1 MNEIEIP
8 PEGEDLYIAIVVGR
22 FNEYAGRGLLEA
34 CLDELKKLGVPED
47 NITIMRVPGA
57 LEIPMALQM
66 IAQSSQCVDAMIAL
80 GAVIRG
86 ETYHFEVV
94 SNESARGIMNVQLE
108 TGIPI
113 ANGILTCETDEQ
125 AVERLDIKGR
135 DCARCAVEMAN
146 YSLAFQA
153 LAQENEGEDVD
164 DDDDDEDD
172 VKGR

>member
-8 PEGEDLYIAIVVGR
+8 PEGDDLYIAIVVGR
-22 FNEYAGRGLLEA
+22 FNEYAGRGELEA

-47 NITIMRVPGA
+47 NITVMRVPGA
-57 LEIPMALQM
+57 LEIPMALSM
-66 IAQSSQCVDAMIAL
+66 IARSSPYVDAMIAL

-86 ETYHFEVV
+86 ETYHFEIV
-94 SNESARGIMNVQLE
+94 SNESARGIMDLQLK

-125 AVERLDIKGR
+125 AVERLEIKGR

-146 YSLAFQA
+146 SSLAFLA
-153 LAQENEGEDVD
+153 LREEQEGDDDD
-164 DDDDDEDD
+164 DDDDDED
-172 VKGR
+172 R

>member
-8 PEGEDLYIAIVVGR
+8 PEGDDLYIAIVVGR
-22 FNEYAGRGLLEA
+22 FNEYAGRGELEA

-47 NITIMRVPGA
+47 NITVMRVPGA
-57 LEIPMALQM
+57 LEIPMALSM
-66 IAQSSQCVDAMIAL
+66 IARSSPYVDARIAL

-86 ETYHFEVV
+86 DTYHFEIV
-94 SNESARGIMNVQLE
+94 SNESARGIMDLQLK

-125 AVERLDIKGR
+125 AVERLEIKGR

-153 LAQENEGEDVD
+153 LREEQEGDDDD
-164 DDDDDEDD
+164 DDDDDEE
-172 VKGR
+172 R

>member
-8 PEGEDLYIAIVVGR
+8 PEGDDLYIAIVVGR
-22 FNEYAGRGLLEA
+22 FNEYAGRGELEA

-47 NITIMRVPGA
+47 NITVMRVPGA
-57 LEIPMALQM
+57 LEIPMALSM
-66 IAQSSQCVDAMIAL
+66 IARSSPYVDAMIAL

-86 ETYHFEVV
+86 ETYHFEIV
-94 SNESARGIMNVQLE
+94 SNESARGIMDLQLK

-125 AVERLDIKGR
+125 AVERLEIKGH

-153 LAQENEGEDVD
+153 LREEQEGDDDD
-164 DDDDDEDD
+164 DDDDDEE
-172 VKGR
+172 R

>member
-8 PEGEDLYIAIVVGR
+8 PEGDDLYIAIVVGR
-22 FNEYAGRGLLEA
+22 FNESAGRGELEA

-47 NITIMRVPGA
+47 NITVMRVPGA
-57 LEIPMALQM
+57 LEIPMALSM
-66 IAQSSQCVDAMIAL
+66 IARSSPYVDAMIAL

-86 ETYHFEVV
+86 ETYHFEVF
-94 SNESARGIMNVQLE
+94 SNESARGIMDLQLK

-125 AVERLDIKGR
+125 AVERLEIKGR

-153 LAQENEGEDVD
+153 LREEQEGDDDD
-164 DDDDDEDD
+164 DDDDDEE
-172 VKGR
+172 R

>member
-8 PEGEDLYIAIVVGR
+8 PEGDDLYIAIVVGR
-22 FNEYAGRGLLEA
+22 FNEYAGRGELEA

-47 NITIMRVPGA
+47 NITVMRVPGA
-57 LEIPMALQM
+57 LEIPMALSM
-66 IAQSSQCVDAMIAL
+66 IARSSPYVDAMIAL

-86 ETYHFEVV
+86 ETYHFEIV
-94 SNESARGIMNVQLE
+94 SNESARGIMDLQLK

-113 ANGILTCETDEQ
+113 ANGILPCETDEQ
-125 AVERLDIKGR
+125 AVERLEIKGR

-153 LAQENEGEDVD
+153 LREEQEGDDDD
-164 DDDDDEDD
+164 DDDDDEE
-172 VKGR
+172 R

>member
-8 PEGEDLYIAIVVGR
+8 PEGDDLYIAIVVGR
-22 FNEYAGRGLLEA
+22 FNEYAGRGELEA

-47 NITIMRVPGA
+47 NITVMRVPGA
-57 LEIPMALQM
+57 LEIPMALSM
-66 IAQSSQCVDAMIAL
+66 IARSSPYVDAMIAL

-94 SNESARGIMNVQLE
+94 SNESARGIMDLQLK

-125 AVERLDIKGR
+125 AVERLEIKGR

-153 LAQENEGEDVD
+153 LREEQEG
-164 DDDDDEDD
+164 DDDDDEE
-172 VKGR
+172 R

>member
-8 PEGEDLYIAIVVGR
+8 PEGDDLYIAIVVGR
-22 FNEYAGRGLLEA
+22 FNEYAGRGELEA

-47 NITIMRVPGA
+47 NITVMRVPGA
-57 LEIPMALQM
+57 LEIPMALSM
-66 IAQSSQCVDAMIAL
+66 IARSSPYVDAMIAL

-86 ETYHFEVV
+86 ETYHFEIV
-94 SNESARGIMNVQLE
+94 SNESARGIMALQLK

-125 AVERLDIKGR
+125 AVERLEIKGR

-153 LAQENEGEDVD
+153 LREEQEGDDDD
-164 DDDDDEDD
+164 DDDDDEE
-172 VKGR
+172 R

>member
-8 PEGEDLYIAIVVGR
+8 PEGDDLYIAIVVGR
-22 FNEYAGRGLLEA
+22 FNEYAGRGELEA

-47 NITIMRVPGA
+47 NITVMRVPGA
-57 LEIPMALQM
+57 LEIPMALSM
-66 IAQSSQCVDAMIAL
+66 IARSSPYVDAMIAL

-94 SNESARGIMNVQLE
+94 SNESARGIMDLQLKA
-108 TGIPI
+108 GIPI

-125 AVERLDIKGR
+125 AVERLEIKGR

-153 LAQENEGEDVD
+153 LREEQEGDDDD
-164 DDDDDEDD
+164 DDDDDEE
-172 VKGR
+172 R

>member
-8 PEGEDLYIAIVVGR
+8 PEGDDLYIAIVVGR
-22 FNEYAGRGLLEA
+22 FNEYAGRGELEA

-47 NITIMRVPGA
+47 NITVMRVPGA
-57 LEIPMALQM
+57 LEIPMALSM
-66 IAQSSQCVDAMIAL
+66 IARSSPYVDAMIAL

-86 ETYHFEVV
+86 ETYHFEIV
-94 SNESARGIMNVQLE
+94 SNESARGIMDLQLK

-125 AVERLDIKGR
+125 AVERLEIKGR

-146 YSLAFQA
+146 YSLAFQI
-153 LAQENEGEDVD
+153 
-164 DDDDDEDD
+164 
-172 VKGR
+172 GRAHV

>member
-8 PEGEDLYIAIVVGR
+8 PEGDDLYIAIVVGR
-22 FNEYAGRGLLEA
+22 FNEYAGRGELEA

-47 NITIMRVPGA
+47 NITVMRVPGA
-57 LEIPMALQM
+57 LEIPMALSM
-66 IAQSSQCVDAMIAL
+66 IARSSPYVDAMIAL

-94 SNESARGIMNVQLE
+94 SNESARGIMDLQLK

-125 AVERLDIKGR
+125 AVERLEIKGR

-153 LAQENEGEDVD
+153 LCEEQEG
-164 DDDDDEDD
+164 DDDDDEE
-172 VKGR
+172 R

>member
-8 PEGEDLYIAIVVGR
+8 PEGDDLYIAIVVGR
-22 FNEYAGRGLLEA
+22 FNEYAGRGELEA

-47 NITIMRVPGA
+47 NITVMRVPGA
-57 LEIPMALQM
+57 LEIPMALSM
-66 IAQSSQCVDAMIAL
+66 IARSSPYVDAMIAL

-86 ETYHFEVV
+86 ETYHFEIV
-94 SNESARGIMNVQLE
+94 SNESARGIMDLQLK

-125 AVERLDIKGR
+125 AVERLEIKGR
-135 DCARCAVEMAN
+135 DCAHCAVEMAN

-153 LAQENEGEDVD
+153 LREEQEGDDDD
-164 DDDDDEDD
+164 DDDDDEE
-172 VKGR
+172 R

>member
-8 PEGEDLYIAIVVGR
+8 PEGDDLYIAIVVGR
-22 FNEYAGRGLLEA
+22 FNEYAGRGELEA

-47 NITIMRVPGA
+47 NITVMRVPGA
-57 LEIPMALQM
+57 LEIPMALSM
-66 IAQSSQCVDAMIAL
+66 IARSSPYVDAMIAL

-86 ETYHFEVV
+86 ETYHFEIV
-94 SNESARGIMNVQLE
+94 SNESARGIMDLQLK

-125 AVERLDIKGR
+125 AVERLEIKGR

-153 LAQENEGEDVD
+153 LREEQEGDDD
-164 DDDDDEDD
+164 DDDDDEE
-172 VKGR
+172 R

>member
-8 PEGEDLYIAIVVGR
+8 PEGDDLYIAIVVGR
-22 FNEYAGRGLLEA
+22 FNEYAGRGELEA

-47 NITIMRVPGA
+47 NITVMRVPGA
-57 LEIPMALQM
+57 LEIPMALSM
-66 IAQSSQCVDAMIAL
+66 IARSSPYVDAMIAL

-94 SNESARGIMNVQLE
+94 SNESARGIMDLQLK

-125 AVERLDIKGR
+125 AVERLEIKGR

-153 LAQENEGEDVD
+153 LREEQEGDD
-164 DDDDDEDD
+164 DDDDDEE
-172 VKGR
+172 R

>member
-8 PEGEDLYIAIVVGR
+8 PEGDDLYIAIVVGR
-22 FNEYAGRGLLEA
+22 FNEYAGRGELEA

-47 NITIMRVPGA
+47 NITVMRVPGA
-57 LEIPMALQM
+57 LEIPMALSM
-66 IAQSSQCVDAMIAL
+66 IARSSPFVDAMIAL

-94 SNESARGIMNVQLE
+94 SNESARGIMDLQLK

-125 AVERLDIKGR
+125 AVERLEIKGR

-153 LAQENEGEDVD
+153 LREEQEGDDDD
-164 DDDDDEDD
+164 DDDDDEE
-172 VKGR
+172 R

>member
-8 PEGEDLYIAIVVGR
+8 PEGDDLYIAIVVGR
-22 FNEYAGRGLLEA
+22 FNEYAGRGELEA
-34 CLDELKKLGVPED
+34 CLDELKKFGVPED
-47 NITIMRVPGA
+47 NITVMRVPGA
-57 LEIPMALQM
+57 LEIPMALSM
-66 IAQSSQCVDAMIAL
+66 IARSSPYVDAMIAL

-94 SNESARGIMNVQLE
+94 SNESARGIMDLQLK

-125 AVERLDIKGR
+125 AVERLEIKGR

-153 LAQENEGEDVD
+153 LREEQEGDD
-164 DDDDDEDD
+164 DDDDDEE
-172 VKGR
+172 R

>member
-8 PEGEDLYIAIVVGR
+8 PEGDDLYIAIVVGR
-22 FNEYAGRGLLEA
+22 FNEYAGRGELEA

-47 NITIMRVPGA
+47 NITVMRVPGA
-57 LEIPMALQM
+57 LEIPMALSM
-66 IAQSSQCVDAMIAL
+66 IARSSPYVEAMIAL

-94 SNESARGIMNVQLE
+94 SNESARGIMDLQLK

-125 AVERLDIKGR
+125 AVERLEIKGR

-153 LAQENEGEDVD
+153 LREEQEG
-164 DDDDDEDD
+164 DDDDDEE
-172 VKGR
+172 R